1 MKTMK
6 IGKTIIA
13 LAAACFAGGFLE
25 TRGQETL
32 TVQYTKEDG
41 SSHTR
46 LVENDIEVMFF
57 TGLKSITLPEGFT
70 NLRVLNANNG
80 SLTNIS
86 LPESLTNLTSLSIWN
101 NDLTSFTLPEE
112 LSNLETLGI
121 RNNQLTNLSLPED
134 LSNLALLNL
143 SGNQLTSLL
152 LPKGLVNLRSLIIST
167 NPLTSLKLPED
178 LAKNADEEF
187 PLDTDNGWF
196 DETFLPGGF
205 RLSSSSNLER
215 LSVHYEMREFSIS
228 QRLENEDANR
238 RYAHAII
245 PAAKELIKNESPDSD
260 GFFKVDLETYSEHE
274 ISVFGS
280 VLVEVYGAPPTIK
293 MIRMEDG
300 HLEIVWKD
308 CILQRSPTINGPWVE
323 AAFIGEF
330 RSLLFP
336 SQRRPSEFFR
346 VKPLKP

>member
-1 MKTMK
+1 MKMK

-13 LAAACFAGGFLE
+13 LAVACFCGGEME
-25 TRGQETL
+25 TTGQETL

-46 LVENDIEVMFF
+46 LVADDIEVMFF
-57 TGLKSITLPEGFT
+57 KGLKSITLPAGLK
-70 NLRVLNANNG
+70 NLRCLEVPNG

-86 LPESLTNLTSLSIWN
+86 LPEGLTNLTSLVLSHN
-101 NDLTSFTLPEE
+101 QLTSFTLPEG
-112 LSNLETLGI
+112 LSNLELLSI

-134 LSNLALLNL
+134 LANLALLNL
-143 SGNQLTSLL
+143 SGNQLTSLS
-152 LPKGLVNLRSLIIST
+152 LPKGLVNLRGLRIST
-167 NPLTSLKLPED
+167 NSLTNLKLPED

-187 PLDTDNGWF
+187 PLDTAGGWF
-196 DETFLPGGF
+196 DEFSIPGGF
-205 RLSSSSNLER
+205 QLSSSPNLER
-215 LSVHYEMREFSIS
+215 LSVHYEMREFSIT

-238 RYAHAII
+238 RYASATI
-245 PAAKELIKNESPDSD
+245 PAAKELIKNGSPDSD
-260 GFFKVDLETYSEHE
+260 GFFKADLETNSEHG
-274 ISVFGS
+274 ISISGS
-280 VLVEVYGAPPTIK
+280 VLIEVYGAPPTIK

-300 HLEIVWKD
+300 RLEIVWKD

-330 RSLLFP
+330 RWVLYP
-336 SQRRPSEFFR
+336 SESVPSEFFR